1 MDNDGFHPWL
11 LLRVLTSAI
20 RVVANAGAVNKVP
33 RPGVKRGEP
42 CYADASGGV
51 QLPSQNEET
60 IVADKIRVGI
70 VGATVTPGGSGWGA
84 NAHVPALEALSNYE
98 LKAVCTAH
106 EDTAKASA
114 EKFGADLAFSDMK
127 EMVAHPDIDLITV
140 VVRVPWHKEL
150 VMAAIEANKP
160 VCCEWPLGAHLAEA
174 TEMAE
179 SAKAA
184 GLPTLVGLQAQS
196 DPAVMYARD
205 LVANGEI
212 GDIVTVNSRVMVGAI
227 TERGDGRIWQGIRTN
242 GANPMTIPGGH
253 FIDALC
259 YILGEFAEVSARVTT
274 RIDMWK
280 HAVTGEDFPVDAPDT
295 VTAAGVL
302 KNTAEV
308 SYQVAS
314 VPYNASGTRMEI
326 YGRKGTLVLTS
337 KSVNI
342 GPSQL
347 YLANGNDDMAEIT
360 PPDRYQLIPADMAA
374 GPGRNVAQA
383 YARFASALQ
392 SGTSD
397 APDFN
402 DAVRRHALI
411 DAMERSHRDGRVIK
425 FD

>member
-1 MDNDGFHPWL
+1 M
-11 LLRVLTSAI
+11 
-20 RVVANAGAVNKVP
+20 
-33 RPGVKRGEP
+33 
-42 CYADASGGV
+42 
-51 QLPSQNEET
+51 
-60 IVADKIRVGI
+60 ADKIRVGI

-84 NAHVPALEALSNYE
+84 NAHVPALQALSGYE

-106 EDTAKASA
+106 EETAKASA
-114 EKFGADLAFSDMK
+114 EAFGAELAFHDMH
-127 EMVAHPDIDLITV
+127 EMVAHPDIDLIAV
-140 VVRVPWHKEL
+140 VVRVPLHQQL

-174 TEMAE
+174 TEMANR
-179 SAKAA
+179 AKAA

-212 GDIVTVNSRVMVGAI
+212 GDIVTVNLRVMVGAI
-227 TERGDGRIWQGIRTN
+227 TERGDGRIWQGVRAN

-253 FIDALC
+253 SIDALC
-259 YILGEFAEVSARVTT
+259 YILGEFAEVGARVTT
-274 RIDMWK
+274 RIEVWK

-302 KNTAEV
+302 KSGAEV

-314 VPYNASGTRMEI
+314 VPYNASGTSMEI

-347 YLANGNDDMAEIT
+347 HLAIGSEKMAEIA
-360 PPDRYQLIPADMAA
+360 PPDSYLLIPADMAA
-374 GPGRNVAQA
+374 GPGRNVGQA
-383 YARFASALQ
+383 YARFADAMKSGQ
-392 SGTSD
+392 SGTAD

-402 DAVRRHALI
+402 GAVVRHALI
-411 DAMERSHRDGRVIK
+411 DAMERSHREGKVIK
-425 FD
+425 LA

>member
-1 MDNDGFHPWL
+1 M
-11 LLRVLTSAI
+11 
-20 RVVANAGAVNKVP
+20 
-33 RPGVKRGEP
+33 
-42 CYADASGGV
+42 
-51 QLPSQNEET
+51 
-60 IVADKIRVGI
+60 ADKIRVGI

-84 NAHVPALEALSNYE
+84 NAHVPALQVLSDYE

-106 EDTAKASA
+106 EETARASA
-114 EKFGADLAFSDMK
+114 EKFGAELAFHDMY
-127 EMVAHPDIDLITV
+127 EMVAHPDVDLIAV
-140 VVRVPWHKEL
+140 VVRVPLHKQL

-174 TEMAE
+174 TEMAD

-184 GLPTLVGLQAQS
+184 GLPTLVGLQGQS

-205 LVANGEI
+205 LVANGDI
-212 GDIVTVNSRVMVGAI
+212 GDIVTVNLSVMVGAI
-227 TERGDGRIWQGIRTN
+227 TSRGDGRIWQGIRTN

-253 FIDALC
+253 SIDALC

-295 VTAAGVL
+295 VTAAGLL
-302 KNTAEV
+302 KSGAEV

-314 VPYNASGTRMEI
+314 VPHNASGTRMEI

-347 YLANGNDDMAEIT
+347 HLAIGNEELTEAT
-360 PPDRYQLIPADMAA
+360 PPDSYRLIPADMAA
-374 GPGRNVAQA
+374 GPGRNVGQA
-383 YARFASALQ
+383 YTRFATAMR
-392 SGTSD
+392 SGTAD

-402 DAVRRHALI
+402 DAVVRHTLI
-411 DAMERSHRDGRVIK
+411 DAMERSHREGKVIK
-425 FD
+425 LA